1 MIHRFRGG
9 TVPAAGAEATDET
22 REQAA
27 DVRRVVEQA
36 KLDFEREF
44 DDYNFSRAIEAAQGA
59 IARVDKFISD
69 LKPWNLAKDP
79 AREADL
85 DLVLGTAVR
94 TLRQLTVL
102 LVPVLPESTR
112 AIWEQLGET
121 GDLAGL
127 APASLSWQEPE
138 GLRIGEVKPIFPKLD
153 RKIVMDEIKKEE
165 SVTAGDAT
173 APTVPAAA
181 APEAPAAPPAE
192 PVPGVAYINIEDFTK
207 VELRA
212 GEIRTAERVPKADKL
227 LRMTIDLGEPEPR
240 QILAGIAQYYDPE
253 KLIGRKVIVVANLAP
268 RKLRGFESQ
277 GMVLAASIGEEGRPI
292 LAGFIEEVPNG
303 ARLR

>member
-1 MIHRFRGG
+1 
-9 TVPAAGAEATDET
+9 
-22 REQAA
+22 
-27 DVRRVVEQA
+27 
-36 KLDFEREF
+36 
-44 DDYNFSRAIEAAQGA
+44 
-59 IARVDKFISD
+59 
-69 LKPWNLAKDP
+69 
-79 AREADL
+79 
-85 DLVLGTAVR
+85 
-94 TLRQLTVL
+94 
-102 LVPVLPESTR
+102 
-112 AIWEQLGET
+112 
-121 GDLAGL
+121 
-127 APASLSWQEPE
+127 
-138 GLRIGEVKPIFPKLD
+138 
-153 RKIVMDEIKKEE
+153 MDEIKKEE

-173 APTVPAAA
+173 APTGPGATGPGETAPE

-212 GEIRTAERVPKADKL
+212 GEIKTAERVPKADKL